1 MVCLKNIDPTIDPTT
16 DPTNTPPTLVP
27 TATALPSANP
37 SATADINGLAGEPGP
52 ILCLLC
58 KQDDSQ
64 AHWLHHCQHPP
75 SAMLRA
81 GAFSDITEHI
91 DASANPKYGT
101 AFRTVLMT
109 TTEPERIW
117 TGNWSFSQIHHL
129 GALLATAQVLPTS
142 PCGLSALASEVLQ
155 LSRIL
160 SRTALQL
167 WIVKTSIENPILRRR
182 RIAAAEA
189 DEDRYHSTTGQ
200 AAETSPRLTSA
211 TTLDEA
217 SDTHVLSND
226 PPPSTTITTNL
237 DCPQPYVNIPD
248 TIGGNQSKRRRVG
261 IEPSRPSPPQGVL
274 SIPTIS
280 QAEQANN
287 RAIITSHHR
296 DTVVR
301 LPNTRPA
308 GGGEYFLS
316 KEDLLALGT
325 AEYAEAQCIHALSEL
340 SLSSDPTIRW
350 IPTDFYRCLATDS
363 IQHTGYFPGR
373 AHKHFRA
380 WCPPSLT
387 QTSALPSFTYT

>member
-1 MVCLKNIDPTIDPTT
+1 M
-16 DPTNTPPTLVP
+16 
-27 TATALPSANP
+27 
-37 SATADINGLAGEPGP
+37 
-52 ILCLLC
+52 
-58 KQDDSQ
+58 
-64 AHWLHHCQHPP
+64 
-75 SAMLRA
+75 
-81 GAFSDITEHI
+81 
-91 DASANPKYGT
+91 
-101 AFRTVLMT
+101 
-109 TTEPERIW
+109 
-117 TGNWSFSQIHHL
+117 
-129 GALLATAQVLPTS
+129 
-142 PCGLSALASEVLQ
+142 LQ

-189 DEDRYHSTTGQ
+189 DDDRCHSTPGNT
-200 AAETSPRLTSA
+200 AETSPRLTSA
-211 TTLDEA
+211 ATVALDEA
-217 SDTHVLSND
+217 SDPHLPSD
-226 PPPSTTITTNL
+226 DSPPSTTINL

-261 IEPSRPSPPQGVL
+261 IEPSRPSPSQGVL
-274 SIPTIS
+274 SIPIIP
-280 QAEQANN
+280 QAEQATN

-316 KEDLLALGT
+316 KEDLLALGA

-340 SLSSDPTIRW
+340 SLSSDPTVRW

-373 AHKHFRA
+373 AQAFQNLVSSIFDPDVRITIFYIHLASHFVTVSIDNLQQRIKGYDSLHGYPGTPLPTIISNILRYIRDTI
-380 WCPPSLT
+380 PPELRPPT
-387 QTSALPSFTYT
+387 LEQWPIITDAAQQEGLLKQTSGDCSRYVYLIASCITANPPISYSFLGHVPIYAQFAR